1 MRKSL
6 SRKQITTMVKNVSS
20 TYDESLI
27 DFSIELV
34 INDREAAEYL
44 CDTLRSSLDD
54 EDIKNFIEEKF
65 GVEE

>member
-6 SRKQITTMVKNVSS
+6 SKKQISTMVKNVSS
-20 TYDESLI
+20 TYEESLI

-44 CDTLRSSLDD
+44 CHMLRSSLDD
-54 EDIKNFIEEKF
+54 GDIKNFIEEEF
-65 GVEE
+65 EAE

>member
-54 EDIKNFIEEKF
+54 EDIKNFIEEEF

>member
-1 MRKSL
+1 
-6 SRKQITTMVKNVSS
+6 MVKNVSS

-54 EDIKNFIEEKF
+54 EDIKNFIEEEF